1 MLEGS
6 PEVYTVDE
14 QKASG
19 SAYCAR
25 RHFFFGHIVMELE
38 ILCLSSGVNN
48 RLNLN

>member
-19 SAYCAR
+19 SAYLPDAI
-25 RHFFFGHIVMELE
+25 FSE
-38 ILCLSSGVNN
+38 
-48 RLNLN
+48 